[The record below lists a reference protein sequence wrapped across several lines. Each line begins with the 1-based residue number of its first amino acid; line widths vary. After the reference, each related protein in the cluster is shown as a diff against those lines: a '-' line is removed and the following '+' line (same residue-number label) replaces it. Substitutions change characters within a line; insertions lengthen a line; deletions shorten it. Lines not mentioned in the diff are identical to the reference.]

1 MKSTE
6 KASFSD
12 VTFGFIN
19 FPAHVTFWQ
28 DKFSSSCPFLEPLLP
43 KNDRARRRFS
53 SIFRYRL
60 KSIPGVREILNFI
73 FWQLSTILR
82 YLQGKK
88 KLEKRSRKICVW
100 QITLF
105 GRFMASKK
113 SVKKGVFERYFYDV
127 AKRCLTSFRI
137 CVNCWVKISI

>member
-1 MKSTE
+1 MKTTLSFFGNMKSTE

-88 KLEKRSRKICVW
+88 NWKNGLEKFA
-100 QITLF
+100 F
-105 GRFMASKK
+105 GK
-113 SVKKGVFERYFYDV
+113 
-127 AKRCLTSFRI
+127 
-137 CVNCWVKISI
+137 